1 MFTTKGW
8 ARVTAE
14 IIDGFAYCGRR
25 AIATDVETPLV
36 GKALAGCE
44 RRHSA
49 HSIDGELYGES
60 RLICS
65 V

>member
-44 RRHSA
+44 RRHS
-49 HSIDGELYGES
+49 IDGELYGES

>member
-1 MFTTKGW
+1 M
-8 ARVTAE
+8 TAE